1 MNSTD
6 PSKPDDP
13 DQKPATGDPWDN
25 PASWLMTM
33 PVQRM
38 SQTEGT
44 ITQVAGHMPA
54 QSLSRTQ
61 MLHIE
66 RPHGETIRCVSGRL
80 WLKHQGDPEERV
92 IEAGQSFQASL
103 PGRLTIMALVESTF
117 GIELANADGP
127 PAA

>member
-1 MNSTD
+1 MNTD
-6 PSKPDDP
+6 PPKPADP
-13 DQKPATGDPWDN
+13 DLKLDLPDPWDN

-38 SQTEGT
+38 SQSEGT
-44 ITQVAGHMPA
+44 ITQVAGRMPV
-54 QSLSRTQ
+54 QSLARTQ

-66 RPHGETIRCVSGRL
+66 RPHGETIRCATGRL

-92 IEAGQSFQASL
+92 IEGGQTFHAGL

-117 GIELANADGP
+117 GIDLAKPAEP

>member
-1 MNSTD
+1 MNSSD
-6 PSKPDDP
+6 PPKPDDAAS
-13 DQKPATGDPWDN
+13 KPTDPWDN

-44 ITQVAGHMPA
+44 ITQVAGRMPV

-66 RPHGETIRCVSGRL
+66 RPHGETIRCVTGRL

-92 IEAGQSFQASL
+92 IEAGQTFVASL

-117 GIELANADGP
+117 GIDLVKTGDA